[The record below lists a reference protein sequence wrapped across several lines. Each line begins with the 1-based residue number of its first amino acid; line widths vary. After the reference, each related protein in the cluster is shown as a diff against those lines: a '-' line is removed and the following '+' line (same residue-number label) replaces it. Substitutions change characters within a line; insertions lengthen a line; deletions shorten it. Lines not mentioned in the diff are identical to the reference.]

1 LTLPN
6 LSHQDSVSS
15 DGTSKQKTKEF
26 GFSKHQ
32 RLLDSKAYSHVFSDA
47 PLRASHPS
55 LLILARLN
63 DLGVPR
69 IGLVVPKKHVR
80 RAHQRNLIKRVARET
95 FRKEQ
100 HKLPPIDAIVLAR
113 RGADIISKQELTL
126 IFIGL
131 WKRISKRA
139 PAPTP

>member
-1 LTLPN
+1 LTLPQ
-6 LSHQDSVSS
+6 LSLPDSNSPV
-15 DGTSKQKTKEF
+15 DTSFQSAKGY
-26 GFSKHQ
+26 GFAKHQ
-32 RLLDSKAYSHVFSDA
+32 RLLDSKAYALVFSDA

-69 IGLVVPKKHVR
+69 LGLVVAKKHVR
-80 RAHQRNLIKRVARET
+80 RANQRNLIKRIARET

-100 HKLPPIDAIVLAR
+100 HKLPSIDAIVLAR
-113 RGADIISKQELTL
+113 RGADIISRQELTS